1 MSEYQIQIVV
11 VAGGPAGLA
20 AAVAAAE
27 KGARVAV
34 LEKRAVPGGLA
45 NSGMGI
51 LAVESHYQKEAN
63 IDLTV
68 EKAVAMMMEYT
79 HYNIDGRLVRR
90 YFGQSADTI
99 EWLEGMGVEFEGA
112 FRYFSKSEP
121 TWHIVKT
128 GKKIGPAA
136 ARLMNQKLAARAEEL
151 GVNIYYECV
160 GKKVLK
166 DGDGKISGLLA
177 TDKIGRNFVID
188 CDAVIIACGGA
199 SGNPEMI
206 FEETGYQYGVD
217 LFNFSSPAITGDGLK
232 MAWEAGADRLPVRI
246 EQAAL
251 CGGLDTLPSCVPNV
265 MMQPNLLV
273 NLSGKRV
280 MNEEQMENT
289 TYLGNAASIQEKR
302 VLFSIVD
309 SEIAEYYAKNGI
321 DKTSLVRNDPDVSSF
336 PEAVDA
342 ALKRGNRSVFRAD
355 SLKELAELTGIDA
368 QALQQ
373 TVDSYNA
380 CCETGDEEFFK
391 AQEYMRPIRKAPFYA
406 ATIYPGGYGT
416 VGGIRINENCE
427 VLRNFRP
434 IPGLYAAGA
443 DACNLYND
451 SYMFLLP
458 GNSMGFAVNSGRIA
472 GTEAAEYVLSK
483 K

>member
-11 VAGGPAGLA
+11 VAGGPAGLS

-27 KGARVAV
+27 MGAHVAV
-34 LEKRAVPGGLA
+34 LEKRAIPGGLA
-45 NSGMGI
+45 NAGMGI
-51 LAVESHYQKEAN
+51 LAVESHYQKEAGT
-63 IDLTV
+63 DLTV
-68 EKAVAMMMEYT
+68 EKAVKMMMEYE

-112 FRYFSKSEP
+112 FRYFTKSEP

-136 ARLMNQKLAARAEEL
+136 AKVMNEKLAKRAEEL
-151 GVNIYYECV
+151 GVRIYYECV

-166 DGDGKISGLLA
+166 DADGKVSGLLA

-199 SGNPEMI
+199 SGNPEFI
-206 FEETGYQYGVD
+206 RKETGFKFGED
-217 LFNFSSPAITGDGLK
+217 LFNFSSPAITGDGLM
-232 MAWEAGADRLPVRI
+232 MAWEAGADRMPVRI

-251 CGGLDTLPSCVPNV
+251 CGGLDTLPSSIPNV

-273 NLSGKRV
+273 NLSGKRI
-280 MNEEQMENT
+280 MDEEQMENT
-289 TYLGNAASIQEKR
+289 TFLGNAAAIQER
-302 VLFSIVD
+302 RLLYSIVD
-309 SEIAEYYAKNGI
+309 SDIAAYYAEHGV
-321 DKTSLVRNDPDVSSF
+321 DETSLVRNDPDVSGF
-336 PEAVDA
+336 PAAVDA

-355 SLKELAELTGIDA
+355 TLRELAGMTGIDPEG
-368 QALQQ
+368 LLD
-373 TVDSYNA
+373 TVEHYNR
-380 CCETGDEEFFK
+380 CCETGDDEFFK
-391 AQEYMRPIRKAPFYA
+391 KKEFMRPIAKAPFYA
-406 ATIYPGGYGT
+406 ATIFPGGYGT

-427 VLRNFRP
+427 VLSSFKP

-472 GTEAAEYVLSK
+472 GTEAARYVM
-483 K
+483 

>member
-1 MSEYQIQIVV
+1 MAEYEMQIVI

-27 KGARVAV
+27 KGARVAL
-34 LEKRAVPGGLA
+34 LEKRAIPGGLA
-45 NSGMGI
+45 NAGMGI
-51 LAVESHYQKEAN
+51 LAVESHFQKEAGS
-63 IDLTV
+63 DLTV
-68 EKAVAMMMEYT
+68 EKAVRMMMEYE

-99 EWLEGMGVEFEGA
+99 LWLESMGVEFEGA
-112 FRYFSKSEP
+112 FRYFSKSEA

-136 ARLMNQKLAARAEEL
+136 AKVMNQKLAARAEEL
-151 GVNIYYECV
+151 GVSIYYECV
-160 GKKVLK
+160 GKKVLR
-166 DGDGKISGLLA
+166 DADGKVSGLLA

-188 CDAVIIACGGA
+188 CQAVIIACGGA
-199 SGNPEMI
+199 SGNPELI
-206 FEETGYQYGVD
+206 REETGFRYGED
-217 LFNFSSPAITGDGLK
+217 LFNFSSPAITGDGLR

-251 CGGLDTLPSCVPNV
+251 CGGLDTLPACVPNV

-273 NLSGKRV
+273 NLDGKRV
-280 MNEEQMENT
+280 MDEEQMENT
-289 TYLGNAASIQEKR
+289 TFLGNAASIQEKR
-302 VLFSIVD
+302 LLYSIVD
-309 SEIAEYYAKNGI
+309 SAIAEHYAHDGL

-336 PEAVDA
+336 PEAVSKA
-342 ALKRGNRSVFRAD
+342 VARGNRSVFRAD
-355 SLKELAELTGIDA
+355 TLRELAVLTGIDEKG
-368 QALQQ
+368 LTN
-373 TVDSYNA
+373 TVEAYNRF
-380 CCETGDEEFFK
+380 CETGDEEFFK
-391 AQEYMRPIRKAPFYA
+391 KKEFMRPIVEPPFYA

-427 VLRNFRP
+427 VLGNFKP

-472 GTEAAEYVLSK
+472 GMEAAEYVLR
-483 K
+483 